1 MKSSKCLLLCSSGR
15 GVTSLLQALG
25 QSAFTADLLM
35 HGSSTAP
42 DSRFASE
49 VIRADSARTLA
60 ELAKCAETL
69 DTKYSYGLVLATSEP
84 WVAALNTLPS
94 AHPLRLKA
102 ALAPAASINAALSRI
117 DVAKVARA
125 AGLEVIESL
134 MVPRGLIPE
143 PPSPFPFLM
152 RSTSAIIVKGHDV
165 VPQKL
170 FLCGGYARYEDY
182 LENWGVQQD
191 AEILGTTIGRR
202 LHVLCV
208 CQRGEVRLAFASQ
221 PLHEPWPGS
230 PASLSR
236 SVACDAKVLNAAQT
250 LLKALEWHGVAVL
263 EFAWNEDGPVTL
275 IEMKAGWEE
284 LSAHAVASGVN
295 LPLALS
301 SLVESNAV
309 LQIAKYRAPICLR
322 NLENDLEW
330 FRSGKARLLP
340 REPDSP
346 SHTIASAVKRVLSRQ
361 ETWEG
366 FSLSDP
372 KPGLRTVGRLVSRA
386 WKRLL
391 RRIESPM
398 QLRRMRNRHHRNV
411 TRFTRKT
418 GAAGTIMFVCHGNI
432 CRSPLAEY
440 LCKTRL
446 PGWRIHSTGLHA
458 ASGSRS
464 PGRIRRIALALG
476 TDLESHRSAHIDE
489 FSVREASLIL
499 IMDALNYRDF
509 TARFPEAADKLFLLG
524 MFGTNPSLTIA
535 DPVNMDPVAAR
546 AGAEQLAD
554 AVEGLVRWLGAKTAR

>member
-1 MKSSKCLLLCSSGR
+1 
-15 GVTSLLQALG
+15 
-25 QSAFTADLLM
+25 M
-35 HGSSTAP
+35 HGSSTDP

-49 VIRADSARTLA
+49 VIRAGSARTLA
-60 ELAKCAETL
+60 ELAKRAETL
-69 DTKYSYGLVLATSEP
+69 DTKHSYGLVLATSEP
-84 WVAALNTLPS
+84 WIAGLNTLPP

-102 ALAPAASINAALSRI
+102 ALAPPASINAALSRI

-134 MVPRGLIPE
+134 IVPRGLIPE

-152 RSTSAIIVKGHDV
+152 RSTNAIIIKGNDV
-165 VPQKL
+165 VLQKL
-170 FLCGGYARYEDY
+170 FLCGGYAEYEDY
-182 LENWGVQQD
+182 LENWGIQQD

-208 CQRGEVRLAFASQ
+208 CQRGELRLAFASQ
-221 PLHEPWPGS
+221 PLHEPWPGG

-284 LSAHAVASGVN
+284 LSAHAVASGVD
-295 LPLALS
+295 LPLTLS
-301 SLVESNAV
+301 SLVESEAAP
-309 LQIAKYRAPICLR
+309 QSAKYRAPMYLR

-330 FRSGKARLLP
+330 FRSGKTRFAP
-340 REPDSP
+340 WEPDAP
-346 SHTIASAVKRVLSRQ
+346 SHTIASAVKRVLFRQ

-372 KPGLRTVGRLVSRA
+372 KPGLRTMGRLMSRA
-386 WKRLL
+386 WKSLL
-391 RRIESPM
+391 RRIESPV
-398 QLRRMRNRHHRNV
+398 QLRTMRTRHMRNV
-411 TRFTRKT
+411 MRFTGRST
-418 GAAGTIMFVCHGNI
+418 TAGTIMFVCHGNI

-440 LCKTRL
+440 LCKSRL

-476 TDLESHRSAHIDE
+476 ADLESHRSAAIDE

-499 IMDALNYRDF
+499 IMDALNYHDF
-509 TARFPEAADKLFLLG
+509 TTRFPGAAERLFLLG
-524 MFGTNPSLTIA
+524 MFGTNPSLTIP
-535 DPVNMDPVAAR
+535 DPVNMDPAAAR